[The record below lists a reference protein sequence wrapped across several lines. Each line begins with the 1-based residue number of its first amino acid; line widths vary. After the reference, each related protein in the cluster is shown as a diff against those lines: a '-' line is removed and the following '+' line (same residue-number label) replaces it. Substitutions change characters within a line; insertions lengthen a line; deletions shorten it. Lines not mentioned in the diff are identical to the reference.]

1 MQKIILSRTDNIGD
15 VVLTLP
21 MAGAIKKQI
30 PDSQVFFIGKAYTK
44 PIVESSI
51 FIDKFFDRAEVLQEP
66 DLLRSIGATAIV
78 HVFPDKAIA
87 NLAKKLKIPHRIGT
101 SHRVFHW
108 LTCNHL
114 PNIGRKNSHLHEA
127 QLNLKLLAS
136 LKLKSDYELS
146 EIADLYGMSRIAP
159 LDVTLAKLI
168 HSHKFNLILHPKSK
182 GSAREWYLK
191 NYDSLIKSLDTN
203 TFECFIT
210 GTETEGEK
218 IRQEMPM
225 IFERAKDLTGQ
236 LSLSQLISFI
246 NACDGLVACST
257 GPLHIAA
264 ALGKKA
270 IGLFPPIRPMHPAR
284 WQAIGKKAQT
294 LCIEKYCEDCRKNI
308 ECACIQSI
316 SPLQVKQALLV
327 KINE

>member
-21 MAGAIKKQI
+21 MAGAIKKQM

-66 DLLRSIGATAIV
+66 DLLKSIGATAIV

-87 NLAKKLKIPHRIGT
+87 DLAKKLKIPHRIGT
-101 SHRVFHW
+101 SHRIFHW
-108 LTCNHL
+108 FTCNDL

-136 LKLKSDYELS
+136 LKLKSEYELS
-146 EIADLYGMSRIAP
+146 EIADLYGMSKIAS
-159 LDVTLAKLI
+159 LDATLAKI
-168 HSHKFNLILHPKSK
+168 IQPQKFNLILHPKSK
-182 GSAREWYLK
+182 GSAREWHLK

-203 TFECFIT
+203 AFECFIT
-210 GTETEGEK
+210 GTEAEGER
-218 IRQEMPM
+218 IRQEMPT

-236 LSLSQLISFI
+236 LSLAQLVSFI

-270 IGLFPPIRPMHPAR
+270 VGLFPPIRPMHPAR
-284 WQAIGKKAQT
+284 WQAVGKKAQT
-294 LCIEKYCEDCRKNI
+294 LCVEKYCDDCRKSR
-308 ECACIQSI
+308 ECACIQAI
-316 SPLQVKQALLV
+316 SSLQVKQILT
-327 KINE
+327 NS

>member
-1 MQKIILSRTDNIGD
+1 MKKIILSRTDNIGD

-30 PDSQVFFIGKAYTK
+30 TDSQVFFIGKAYTK

-66 DLLRSIGATAIV
+66 NLLRSIEATTIV

-101 SHRVFHW
+101 SHRIFHW
-108 LTCNHL
+108 LTCNDL
-114 PNIGRKNSHLHEA
+114 PNIGRKHSHLHEA

-136 LKLKSDYELS
+136 LKLRSDYELS
-146 EIADLYGMSRIAP
+146 EITDLYGMSKITP
-159 LDVTLAKLI
+159 LDPSLAKLI
-168 HSHKFNLILHPKSK
+168 HSQKFNLILHPKSK
-182 GSAREWYLK
+182 GSAREWHLK

-210 GTETEGEK
+210 GTEAEGEK
-218 IRQEMPM
+218 IRQEMPT
-225 IFERAKDLTGQ
+225 IFEKAKDLTGR
-236 LSLSQLISFI
+236 LSLAQLISFI

-294 LCIEKYCEDCRKNI
+294 LCVEKYCEDCRKSTD
-308 ECACIQSI
+308 CYCIQAI
-316 SPLQVKQALLV
+316 SPLQVKQILTSS
-327 KINE
+327 